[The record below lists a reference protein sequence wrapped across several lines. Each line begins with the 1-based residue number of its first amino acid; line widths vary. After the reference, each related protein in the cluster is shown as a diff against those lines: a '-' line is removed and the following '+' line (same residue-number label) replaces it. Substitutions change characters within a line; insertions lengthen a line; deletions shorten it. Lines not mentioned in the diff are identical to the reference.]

1 MTTAQKILITYG
13 VLSLGYG
20 FLLGIPLSQARM
32 TATAAPRH
40 LVIVHLSA
48 IMQGAVHLGV
58 SVALALS
65 ALTASLE
72 TTAAILLVAGSAL
85 FVAGGTLNWR
95 QGVGDHFAERSPGW
109 RLFAASS
116 IGHLTGIGL
125 VIVGVVMGL

>member
-1 MTTAQKILITYG
+1 MTTAEKILVTYG

-20 FLLGIPLSQARM
+20 FMLGIPLSRVRM
-32 TATAAPRH
+32 TTAVAPRH

-48 IMQGAVHLGV
+48 IMQGAVHLGL

-72 TTAAILLVAGSAL
+72 TTAALLLVVGSAL
-85 FVAGGTLNWR
+85 FVAGGTLNWK

-116 IGHLTGIGL
+116 VGHLTGMTI
-125 VIVGVVMGL
+125 VIVGVMTGL